1 MLASSAGITES
12 SAVPMITHTAATPQ
26 DSPST
31 TLEPGAS
38 FRDFNV
44 ALSLERSSMLSSL
57 DSIDRTSVSLHG
69 RSLLSQFVLNL
80 FLWRLLCLHLEHL
93 QKKMLFLVCQHTG
106 SSETSKQLHA
116 NSPFGTSSAR
126 SGEGASP
133 AVVSRASSPH
143 TRSSAITINFTS
155 THDANNS
162 EIYAVSIVA

>member
-57 DSIDRTSVSLHG
+57 DSIDRTSVSLHA
-69 RSLLSQFVLNL
+69 RSLLSQICFKSIFIASIMSTLRT
-80 FLWRLLCLHLEHL
+80 FTE
-93 QKKMLFLVCQHTG
+93 
-106 SSETSKQLHA
+106 A
-116 NSPFGTSSAR
+116 NVIFSV
-126 SGEGASP
+126 P
-133 AVVSRASSPH
+133 AYRVS
-143 TRSSAITINFTS
+143 
-155 THDANNS
+155 
-162 EIYAVSIVA
+162 